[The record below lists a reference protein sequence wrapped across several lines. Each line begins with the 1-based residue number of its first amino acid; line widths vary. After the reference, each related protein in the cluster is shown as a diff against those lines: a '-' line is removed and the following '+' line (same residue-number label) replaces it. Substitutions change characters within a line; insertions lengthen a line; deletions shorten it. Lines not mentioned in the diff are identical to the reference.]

1 MQRKKKK
8 ERKRGDKRR
17 KEGELSIL
25 QTGHDKRKRSNG
37 AAIQDI
43 RGK

>member
-1 MQRKKKK
+1 MQRKKK
-8 ERKRGDKRR
+8 RDGDKRR

>member
-1 MQRKKKK
+1 MQRKKK
-8 ERKRGDKRR
+8 RDGDKRR

-37 AAIQDI
+37 AVIQDI